1 MAGMDVDHAAGNFV
15 GMIYAAAFIDMIL
28 HLRKG
33 MGAGME
39 KGINKGF
46 DISKLTIEEIVFFA
60 FYIILSVTKGL
71 GFYEWQKIFILFI
84 IPAFF
89 FGLLKI
95 LISRYTKRQRIIV
108 IVLLIMTAVVCYESG
123 EVGILFVMFTILG
136 MKNISVDKVLRLG
149 LWVWAICSVL
159 ISTVSY
165 FMIEHTVYRIDSKL
179 GLDHIFRW
187 SLGFTHPNTLHT
199 TYFALCA
206 YIIYNLRERF
216 GFKHFI
222 LLMLGNILVVFYSV
236 SYTGFALVTILL
248 AGGIYV
254 SLRPRFCL
262 PEKMIVNLM
271 LPFFLYVSFAFPLRL
286 YSSGRIQQLN
296 FLLNTRI
303 YLANIFLQP
312 ECLSPFGVRM
322 SYLEQIRPYLSI
334 DNSYIWAL
342 VHYGVIPF
350 VLFILAYFVLIFD
363 YSRRQKT
370 KELVLIVCF
379 LGVGYMEPLLF
390 NTSFKNITLIFLGEL
405 LFRQKEGA
413 EEYCLIPALRS
424 KTEALTAFI
433 CAKIPARI
441 WQSNQIPIWIKGAWK
456 THRKIVTAGVI
467 AGALFGAVI
476 FGICYSSPK
485 GYIVPRQRVTWED
498 KSYITLDS
506 KDDPEYEGYK
516 VLNYVDDETPMQ
528 LIDGESVTLEWARY
542 LTGSILI
549 GGLAGYL
556 LTVGG
561 IFMRKEEW

>member
-1 MAGMDVDHAAGNFV
+1 
-15 GMIYAAAFIDMIL
+15 
-28 HLRKG
+28 
-33 MGAGME
+33 MGVRME
-39 KGINKGF
+39 KEINKSF
-46 DISKLTIEEIVFFA
+46 DINKLTIEEIVFYVF
-60 FYIILSVTKGL
+60 FIILSVTKGL
-71 GFYEWQKIFILFI
+71 GFYEWQKIFILLV

-95 LISRYTKRQRIIV
+95 LISCYTKRQRVIV
-108 IVLLIMTAVVCYESG
+108 IVLLIMTAIVCYESG

-136 MKNISVDKVLRLG
+136 MKNISVDKILRLG
-149 LWVWAICSVL
+149 LWVWTICAVLLSV
-159 ISTVSY
+159 ISY

-179 GLDHIFRW
+179 GLGYIFRW
-187 SLGFTHPNTLHT
+187 SLGFTHPNTLHS

-216 GFKHFI
+216 GFKQFI

-236 SYTGFALVTILL
+236 SYTGFAFVAILL
-248 AGGIYV
+248 MGGIYV

-262 PEKMIVNLM
+262 LEKMIVNLV
-271 LPFFLYVSFAFPLRL
+271 LPLCLIVSFVFPLL
-286 YSSGRIQQLN
+286 LFGTPYAGRIQQLN
-296 FLLNTRI
+296 QILNTRI
-303 YLANIFLQP
+303 YLANIYLQP

-322 SYLEQIRPYLSI
+322 SYLAQIRSYLSI

-370 KELVLIVCF
+370 KELLLIVCF

-390 NTSFKNITLIFLGEL
+390 NTSFKNISLLFLGEL

-424 KTEALTAFI
+424 KTEDLTTFV
-433 CAKIPARI
+433 CAKIPRRI
-441 WQSNQIPIWIKGAWK
+441 WQLNQIFVWIKKAWK
-456 THRKIVTAGVI
+456 THRKIITAGVI
-467 AGALFGAVI
+467 VGALSGAVI
-476 FGICYSSPK
+476 FGICYSRPK
-485 GYIVPRQRVTWED
+485 GYIVPRQRATWED
-498 KSYITLDS
+498 KAYITLSS
-506 KDDPEYEGYK
+506 KDDPKYEGYK

-528 LIDGESVTLEWARY
+528 IVDGESVTLEWARY

>member
-1 MAGMDVDHAAGNFV
+1 
-15 GMIYAAAFIDMIL
+15 
-28 HLRKG
+28 

-39 KGINKGF
+39 KEINKGF
-46 DISKLTIEEIVFFA
+46 DISNLTIEEIVFFT

-71 GFYEWQKIFILFI
+71 GFYEWQKIFILLI
-84 IPAFF
+84 IPAFC

-95 LISRYTKRQRIIV
+95 LISRYSKRQRVIV

-123 EVGILFVMFTILG
+123 EVGIMFVMFTILG

-149 LWVWAICSVL
+149 LWVWAICAVL
-159 ISTVSY
+159 ISTISY

-236 SYTGFALVTILL
+236 SYTGFALVTMLL

-271 LPFFLYVSFAFPLRL
+271 LPLFLFISFAFPLLLFDNPHAGAIQRL
-286 YSSGRIQQLN
+286 NQILT
-296 FLLNTRI
+296 TRI
-303 YLANIFLQP
+303 FLAYYYLQP
-312 ECLSPFGVRM
+312 ECISPFGVRM
-322 SYLEQIRPYLSI
+322 SYLSQIRSYLSI
-334 DNSYIWAL
+334 DNSYIWAFI
-342 VHYGVIPF
+342 HYGIIPF

-370 KELVLIVCF
+370 KELMLIVCF

-390 NTSFKNITLIFLGEL
+390 NTSFKNITLLFLGEL
-405 LFRQKEGA
+405 LFRQKKGA

-424 KTEALTAFI
+424 KTEDLTAFV
-433 CAKIPARI
+433 CAKIPKRI
-441 WQSNQIPIWIKGAWK
+441 WQLNQIFVWIKEAWK
-456 THRKIVTAGVI
+456 THRKIITVGVI
-467 AGALFGAVI
+467 VGALFGAVI

-485 GYIVPRQRVTWED
+485 GYIVPRQRGSWED
-498 KSYITLDS
+498 KEYITLNS
-506 KDDPEYEGYK
+506 RDDPEYEGYK
-516 VLNYVDDETPMQ
+516 VLNYVDNETPMQ

-542 LTGSILI
+542 LTGGILI